1 MQGNAGLIV
10 VDWGTTNRRVYV
22 LDGEGRLESRSTDG
36 LGILSV
42 PPGGFPAE
50 VAALRILHGERPM
63 LLAGMIGSNRGW
75 IEAGYVDCPADLPA
89 LIGGLEHAGR
99 NAAIVPGVRDLA
111 HDRADVMRGEE
122 VQLLGAVAAQ
132 LIGPDARVCHPGT
145 HAKWA
150 RLENGAIA
158 AFRTVMTGEL
168 FALLRDHGIMAG
180 QLDGSVADGPAF
192 RAGVRRSLARRELP
206 ADLFEVRARLLLGPD
221 LFEVRARLLLGRL
234 APEDGADYASG
245 LLIGADIAIGLD
257 FVGAGEIALI
267 GERALTAL
275 YSAALD
281 ETGRPHATI
290 DGETAFLAGMTALAK
305 EIA

>member
-1 MQGNAGLIV
+1 MHDKPGLIV

-22 LDGEGRLESRSTDG
+22 LDGDGRLETRATDR

-42 PPGGFPAE
+42 APGGFPAE

-75 IEAGYVDCPADLPA
+75 IEAPYVDCPADLAA
-89 LIGGLEHAGR
+89 LLRGLEHAAR
-99 NAAIVPGVRDLA
+99 DAAIVPGVRDLGP
-111 HDRADVMRGEE
+111 DRADVMRGEE
-122 VQLLGAVAAQ
+122 VQLLGAVAAG
-132 LIGPDARVCHPGT
+132 LIAPDARVCHPGT

-150 RLENGAIA
+150 RMENGAIA

-180 QLDGSVADGPAF
+180 QLDGSVGDCPAF
-192 RAGVRRSLARRELP
+192 RDGVRRSLARRELP
-206 ADLFEVRARLLLGPD
+206 ADLFEVRARLLLG
-221 LFEVRARLLLGRL
+221 RL
-234 APEDGADYASG
+234 APQDGADYASG

-257 FVGAGEIALI
+257 FVGPGEIALI
-267 GERALTAL
+267 GERALTGL
-275 YSAALD
+275 YAAALD
-281 ETGRPHATI
+281 EVGRAHATI
-290 DGETAFLAGMTALAK
+290 DGETAFLAGMNALAK

>member
-22 LDGEGRLESRSTDG
+22 LDGEGRLESRSTDN
-36 LGILSV
+36 LGVLSV

-89 LIGGLEHAGR
+89 LIRGLEHAGR

-111 HDRADVMRGEE
+111 PDRADVMRGEE

-150 RLENGAIA
+150 RLENGAIT

-206 ADLFEVRARLLLGPD
+206 AD